1 MAGEAADTRERHRGL
16 AAPARK
22 GPAPAQGTGQ
32 QRFCHWHPVLLCL
45 NPKPLLCY
53 SHPFCYWHLVLLC
66 YWHLVL
72 LCYCHPVLPS
82 GTIVPSPPGTPSRAK
97 VHIFM
102 YMYSTLG
109 VSAQVVFG

>member
-32 QRFCHWHPVLLCL
+32 QRVCHWHPVLLCL

-53 SHPFCYWHLVLLC
+53 SHPFC